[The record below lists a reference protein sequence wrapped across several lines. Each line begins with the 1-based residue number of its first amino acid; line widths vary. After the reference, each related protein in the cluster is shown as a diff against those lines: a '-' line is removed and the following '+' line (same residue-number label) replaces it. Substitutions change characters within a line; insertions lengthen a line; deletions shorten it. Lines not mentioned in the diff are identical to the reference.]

1 MSNTEYSSL
10 TCKNYSLSITSIR
23 RIYQDEYKES
33 FKYPECFEDSDKI
46 MEMLSKHYQKSTL
59 INFISAILW
68 ELNKLNKEEY
78 TLEYIHTLRTK
89 YQQYGADLKGQ
100 IERSK
105 IGKEFDLTEKE
116 QKSFM
121 IWEKIVEMY
130 EKVENDLN
138 IQDYNQFMDFVILSL
153 YILHPPARADYANM
167 KLYIDDNHIPSNES
181 ENYCV
186 LQSNPRF
193 VFQKY
198 KTAKHKGTTVV
209 KMDSKLHEILLGWA
223 DLYPSPYLLSIQ
235 CPSTKEYKPMTENT
249 LSKRMTYIFKRHAS
263 VPVTINT
270 LRHSYISFMSKQ
282 DQEYNKK
289 QSNAD
294 KMMHS
299 ISMADRYRR
308 MVYLE

>member
-23 RIYQDEYKES
+23 RIYQDEYKDS
-33 FKYPECFEDSDKI
+33 FKHPECFEDSDKI
-46 MEMLSKHYQKSTL
+46 IQMLSKYYQKSTI

-68 ELNKLNKEEY
+68 ELNKLNNEQY
-78 TLEYIHTLRTK
+78 TAEYIQTLRAS
-89 YQQYGADLKGQ
+89 YQTHGATLKAQ

-105 IGKEFDLTEKE
+105 IGKEFELTEKE

-130 EKVENDLN
+130 ENVEDQLN

-153 YILHPPARADYANM
+153 YLLHPPARADYANM
-167 KLYIDDNHIPSNES
+167 KLYIDDHLIPPNET

-198 KTAKHKGTTVV
+198 KTAKHKGITVIP
-209 KMDSKLHEILLGWA
+209 MDPRLHEILLGWA
-223 DLYPSPYLLSIQ
+223 DLYPSSYLLSIY
-235 CPSTKEYKPMTENT
+235 CPSTKQYKPMTENT

-270 LRHSYISFMSKQ
+270 LRHSYISFMSKH
-282 DQEYNKK
+282 DQEYERKRT
-289 QSNAD
+289 NAD

-299 ISMADRYRR
+299 LSMADKYRR